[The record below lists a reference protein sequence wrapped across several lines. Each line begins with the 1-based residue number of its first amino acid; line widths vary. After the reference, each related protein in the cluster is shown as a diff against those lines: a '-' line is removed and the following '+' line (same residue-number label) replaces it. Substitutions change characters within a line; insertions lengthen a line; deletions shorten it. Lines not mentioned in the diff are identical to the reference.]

1 MSSLDLLS
9 PTAARPSF
17 LYSSDRLERATRATH
32 RRNAERP
39 AVDLSGFDHRQVRQ
53 PAIREALR
61 AFLGNLYFLE
71 AAGAANLS
79 RLALGTP
86 NAALRAAY
94 GAQMGDELAHA
105 QILRRYLTSCLEFTD
120 LREHPV
126 SIATRR
132 LGMLVQHHPLIGV
145 ESITLPIEFYATH
158 LIDALVHA
166 VDEPALR
173 ASLVQIRQDEGR
185 HMVVATEAVRILER
199 SGMGAGAFMRA
210 RRRAMRAAAEWF
222 TKHVMNEYLRRHA
235 GVLGIPWDA
244 LYDRSMDEIAAS
256 LAKEADSDGT
266 GGEV

>member
-1 MSSLDLLS
+1 MGLFS

-17 LYSSDRLERATRATH
+17 LHSSDRLDRAVRLTH

-39 AVDLSGFDHRQVRQ
+39 DVDLSSFDRQQVRQ
-53 PAIREALR
+53 PAVRDALR

-105 QILRRYLTSCLEFTD
+105 RILRRYLMDCLEFTD

-173 ASLVQIRQDEGR
+173 ASLMQIRQDEGR
-185 HMVVATEAVRILER
+185 HMVVATEAIRILER
-199 SGMGAGAFMRA
+199 SGMGVGTFMRA
-210 RRRAMRAAAEWF
+210 RRRVMRATAEWF
-222 TKHVMNEYLRRHA
+222 TKHVMNEYLRRRA

-244 LYDRSMDEIAAS
+244 LYDRSMDEIVAA
-256 LAKEADSDGT
+256 LAKEAESDET
-266 GGEV
+266 RGEAGV